1 LEDLIQKLKGIFFV
15 HCSLSAVEDYILVD
29 MGFVVP
35 GLKAII
41 ILQVILVGGVVFYV
55 YRIFNR
61 GARSKRRRYR

>member
-1 LEDLIQKLKGIFFV
+1 
-15 HCSLSAVEDYILVD
+15 